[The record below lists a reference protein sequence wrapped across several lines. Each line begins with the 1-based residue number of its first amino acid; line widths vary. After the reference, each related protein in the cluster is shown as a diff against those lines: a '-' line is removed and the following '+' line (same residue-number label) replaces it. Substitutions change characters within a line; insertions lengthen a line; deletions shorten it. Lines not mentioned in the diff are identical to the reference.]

1 MSALLPNNDR
11 NSMTPG
17 NNGNGAVAAVVSSFN
32 PGPELV
38 ENVKALME
46 QVDRVTVVD
55 DGSTRDVSEVLD
67 ALKDNGAT
75 IVRLERNSGIAAA
88 LNAGIRAELAAGNV
102 QWILTMDQ
110 DSRLGPGYVD
120 HALET
125 AASSTDPGTVGMVS
139 AESHNGAAVK
149 LYAPASSEPEV
160 FDPMQS
166 GSLIRA
172 EIFRKAGL
180 LDEGLFIDCV
190 DSEFNA
196 RLRGHSFRLLAG
208 RGCDLLHSLG
218 ESRPMRILGWHAA
231 IGTKKLS
238 VYYHA
243 PFRVYYMSRNN
254 LVLAKR
260 YALTQPRWVLSRLF
274 LEVQSHVVRFTYGP
288 KRRQHLLA
296 FAAGSR
302 DGILNRLGRIN
313 PDLEARLH

>member
-1 MSALLPNNDR
+1 MSSLLPPNDR
-11 NSMTPG
+11 NSMTTSSHR
-17 NNGNGAVAAVVSSFN
+17 NGAVAAVVSSFN

-38 ENVKALME
+38 VNVKALME

-55 DGSTRDVSEVLD
+55 DGSTRDVAGVLD
-67 ALKDNGAT
+67 AVRDCGAT
-75 IVRLERNSGIAAA
+75 VVRLDRNSGIAAA
-88 LNAGIRAELAAGNV
+88 LNAGIRSELAAGSV

-110 DSRLGPGYVD
+110 DSRLGPGYVENG
-120 HALET
+120 LGT
-125 AASSTDPGTVGMVS
+125 AASSTDPATVGMVS
-139 AESHNGAAVK
+139 AESHNGAGVK
-149 LYAPASSEPEV
+149 LHAAASSEREV

-166 GSLIRA
+166 GSIIRVEA
-172 EIFRKAGL
+172 FRKAGL

-196 RLRGHSFRLLAG
+196 RLRGHGYRLLAG
-208 RGCDLLHSLG
+208 QGCDLIHSLG

-296 FAAGSR
+296 FIAGTR
-302 DGILNRLGRIN
+302 DGILNRMGRIN
-313 PDLEARLH
+313 PDLEARLR